1 MGPYPNQEEEPMGDV
16 VVGVDGSDGAGRALE
31 WASEL
36 ARLKGDRLVVVTAWH
51 IPTSA
56 YGSPG
61 FAPMVSPS
69 LEQQARE
76 AAEAVV
82 ADAVGAAREKGV
94 LDVDGRVAQGNAAE
108 ILVHAAEGADILVVG
123 SRGHGG
129 FAGLVLGSVSEQ
141 VMHHAHVPTLVV
153 RPPA

>member
-1 MGPYPNQEEEPMGDV
+1 MGDI
-16 VVGVDGSDGAGRALE
+16 VVGVDGSEGAAHALKS
-31 WASEL
+31 ASEL

-51 IPTSA
+51 VPSAA

-61 FAPMVSPS
+61 FVPMVSPS

-82 ADAVGAAREKGV
+82 ADAVETARKDGV
-94 LDVDGRVAQGNAAE
+94 VDVDGRVAQGNAAE
-108 ILVHAAEGADILVVG
+108 ILVRAGEGADLLVVG
-123 SRGHGG
+123 SRGLGG

-153 RPPA
+153 RPAKHEG